1 MNKSLL
7 VIPKVASKHRTFV
20 VAVTKAMLTI
30 DPSEIPVA
38 KLHHYLLGA
47 VGPRPIAFAS
57 TVDSE
62 GNDNLAPFS
71 FFNVFSANPPIMIF
85 SPARSGRTN
94 ETKDTYK
101 NVKVV
106 PEVVI
111 NVVNYDIVHQ
121 MSLASSPFES
131 GVSEFEKAGF
141 TAVDSD
147 LIRPKR
153 VAESPVQFEC
163 KVIEVKELGDQGG
176 AGNLVICEVLRIH
189 ISEAVLDENGAI
201 DQHKIDLVSRM
212 GGNWYCRADEN
223 SMFEIM
229 KPITTVGI
237 GFDKLPDDIRLSSTL
252 TGNDLGQLAGI
263 EELPNETDVNEYKL
277 IELSDLFISLE
288 DTPSELEHELHQRAK
303 ELLKE
308 NKLNE
313 AWMTLLAFNNG

>member
-1 MNKSLL
+1 
-7 VIPKVASKHRTFV
+7 
-20 VAVTKAMLTI
+20 MLTL
-30 DPSEIPVA
+30 DPKTLPIQ
-38 KLHHYLLGA
+38 KLHQYLFGA

-57 TVDSE
+57 TIDTE
-62 GNDNLAPFS
+62 GNTNLAPFS

-101 NVKVV
+101 NVKLN

-121 MSLASSPFES
+121 MSLASSPYAP

-141 TAVDSD
+141 TALKSD
-147 LIRPKR
+147 LIRPMR

-163 KVIEVKELGDQGG
+163 KVNEVVELGQEGG
-176 AGNLVICEVLRIH
+176 AGNLIICEVVKIH
-189 ISEAVLDENGAI
+189 INEEVLDANGMI

-212 GGNWYCRADEN
+212 GGNWYCRADQN
-223 SMFEIM
+223 SMFEIT
-229 KPITTVGI
+229 KPITTCGI
-237 GFDKLPDDIRLSSTL
+237 GFDQLPADLKSSKIL
-252 TGNDLGQLAGI
+252 TGNDLGHLAGI

-277 IELSDLFISLE
+277 LELSDLFVSLE
-288 DTPSELEHELHQRAK
+288 SEPVKLEESLHLRAK

-313 AWMTLLAFNNG
+313 AWLTLLSFNN